1 MARTHK
7 TAHIKAQ
14 MAERAR
20 QEEEARSKVVSART
34 RSQRS
39 QALQDARDSWA
50 SQFGPHATTEGAAS
64 TGDDADEEEDE
75 KEVEEE
81 EEVVEEE
88 EEDDEDE
95 EDAKEE
101 EEDEED
107 GGDEE
112 VEEDEEEG
120 V

>member
-20 QEEEARSKVVSART
+20 QEEEARRKVVSART

-39 QALQDARDSWA
+39 QALQDASDSRA

-88 EEDDEDE
+88 
-95 EDAKEE
+95 DAEE
-101 EEDEED
+101 EEDED
-107 GGDEE
+107 DDEGA
-112 VEEDEEEG
+112 EEEEEG
-120 V
+120 DEVQKRRRR

>member
-20 QEEEARSKVVSART
+20 QEEEARRKVVSART

-39 QALQDARDSWA
+39 QALQDARDSRA

-81 EEVVEEE
+81 EEVVEE
-88 EEDDEDE
+88 
-95 EDAKEE
+95 
-101 EEDEED
+101 
-107 GGDEE
+107 
-112 VEEDEEEG
+112 
-120 V
+120 